1 MSDRREPFRDR
12 QEAGH
17 ALAAVLLPYAAS
29 HPLVLALPR
38 GGVPVA
44 FEVAQALDA
53 DLDLLFVRKI
63 GLPGHE
69 EYGLGAVVDGA
80 APRIVLDRAR
90 VAEFGIGTPAIREIV
105 QRQLGEIARQRRLYL
120 KGRPA
125 MPVAGRVVIVVD
137 DGIATGGT
145 MRAALQAVRG
155 GQPARLILAVPV
167 APPDSIADLAGECD
181 EIVCLMRPSP
191 LYAVGAYYR
200 DFEQVED
207 QEVIRLVAQAERPGP
222 AEASGE

>member
-12 QEAGH
+12 QEAGR
-17 ALAAVLLPYAAS
+17 ALAAALLPYAAS
-29 HPLVLALPR
+29 RPLVLALPR

-44 FEVAQALDA
+44 FEVARALHTDM
-53 DLDLLFVRKI
+53 DLLFVRKI

-80 APRIVLDRAR
+80 APHIVLDR
-90 VAEFGIGTPAIREIV
+90 VLVGEFGVGTRAIRDIV

-120 KGRPA
+120 KGRPP
-125 MPVAGRVVIVVD
+125 MPLAERTVIVVD

-155 GQPARLILAVPV
+155 ARPARLILAVPV
-167 APPDSIADLAGECD
+167 APPDSIAALAAECD
-181 EIVCLMRPSP
+181 DIVCLMQPRP

-200 DFEQVED
+200 DFAQVED
-207 QEVIRLVAQAERPGP
+207 EEVIRLVTEAQRDGQVAPTEG
-222 AEASGE
+222 

>member
-12 QEAGH
+12 EEAGR

-44 FEVAQALDA
+44 FEVARALDT
-53 DLDLLFVRKI
+53 DMDLLFVRKI
-63 GLPGHE
+63 GMPGHE

-80 APRIVLDRAR
+80 APRIVLDRVR
-90 VAEFGIGTPAIREIV
+90 VGEFGVGTSTIREIV

-120 KGRPA
+120 KGRPPL
-125 MPVAGRVVIVVD
+125 PVAGRVVIVVD

-155 GQPARLILAVPV
+155 AQPARLILAVPV
-167 APPDSIADLAGECD
+167 APPDSIADLAAECD
-181 EIVCLMRPSP
+181 EVVCLMRPNP

-200 DFEQVED
+200 DFAQVED
-207 QEVIRLVAQAERPGP
+207 QEVIRLVAQAERPVPGDRR
-222 AEASGE
+222 AG